1 MGMATT
7 SISLSPPTFSHFLK
21 PSHCQFLRT
30 QKPCLPFASPT
41 KKSIIFHNPH
51 DNFTQRST
59 PIWQIYA
66 TSGEAVPAEAIPLET
81 SQQIVPTGDEDGV
94 SITISVLL
102 FIAFVG
108 LSVLTIG
115 VIYLGVT
122 DFLQKREREKLE
134 KDEATNKKKSG
145 KKRRVRARAGPK
157 GFGQKITI
165 DDDDDDD

>member
-1 MGMATT
+1 MNSNLFKLLNLWYWEVG
-7 SISLSPPTFSHFLK
+7 
-21 PSHCQFLRT
+21 
-30 QKPCLPFASPT
+30 FA
-41 KKSIIFHNPH
+41 KF
-51 DNFTQRST
+51 
-59 PIWQIYA
+59 
-66 TSGEAVPAEAIPLET
+66 
-81 SQQIVPTGDEDGV
+81 
-94 SITISVLL
+94 
-102 FIAFVG
+102 G
-108 LSVLTIG
+108 LYWIQ